1 MVVVPQS
8 ARSQSASQSASQ
20 GSGSVYVAFL
30 DPTTYQ
36 VLTSLTYSGA
46 GASG

>member
-8 ARSQSASQSASQ
+8 ASQSAAQ

-36 VLTSLTYSGA
+36 VLTTLTYSGA